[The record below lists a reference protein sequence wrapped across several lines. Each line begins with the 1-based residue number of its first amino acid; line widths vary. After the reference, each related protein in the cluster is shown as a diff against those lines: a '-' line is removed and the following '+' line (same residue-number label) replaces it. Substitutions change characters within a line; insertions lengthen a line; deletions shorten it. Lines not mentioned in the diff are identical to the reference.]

1 MARGS
6 PSRRLAVTCTI
17 KIEEIAA
24 GGDGVGRLDDGLV
37 VFVPRS
43 APGDELEI
51 EITQRKQRYARG
63 RISAVLLPGPDRVEP
78 SCAHYDADECGGCQ
92 LQHLS
97 AGAQRTVKRKIVGDA
112 LRRIGKLNVPD
123 PEIVPSP
130 CQWRYRGKVTL
141 AAKLSRIGFRSYGRP
156 ESVFD
161 LGDCLLAG
169 DRIMELWKS
178 ASANRAQL
186 PSALNSLVLR
196 EDRCQGLHIIA
207 VGGDEVW
214 EAAPMAAA
222 LGAQQLSYWWQPE
235 GGAARVV
242 AGSRTGYPAVA
253 FEQMNAELAETIR
266 QAAVASLGNL
276 DGKVVWDLYG
286 GVGDTA
292 EMLAS
297 KGAIV
302 WSVDSDRSAVEWGSA
317 RAAETEVTGSRVNR
331 VNDRVEEV
339 VTRLPRPDLIVVNPP
354 RAGLGSALV
363 RWLQR
368 WGDSAGGA
376 RVAYV
381 SCDPATLAR
390 DLAGLPAFGVES
402 LIAYDMFPQTGHV
415 ETLTVLEAV

>member
-1 MARGS
+1 
-6 PSRRLAVTCTI
+6 VTSTVT
-17 KIEEIAA
+17 IEEIAA
-24 GGDGVGRLDDGLV
+24 GGDGVGRLDEGLV

-63 RISAVLLPGPDRVEP
+63 RVSAVLLPGPDRVEP
-78 SCAHYDADECGGCQ
+78 SCTHYDSDECGGCQ
-92 LQHLS
+92 LQHMS
-97 AGAQRTVKRKIVGDA
+97 ADAQRAAKKKIVGDA

-123 PEIVPSP
+123 PEVVSSP
-130 CQWRYRGKVTL
+130 KQWRYRSKVTL
-141 AAKLSRIGFRSYGRP
+141 AAKQNRIGFRSYGRP

-161 LGDCLLAG
+161 LGDCLLAC

-178 ASANRAQL
+178 VSANRAQL
-186 PSALNSLVLR
+186 PSALKSLVLR
-196 EDRCQGLHIIA
+196 EDRCKGLHIVA
-207 VGGDEVW
+207 VGGEEIWD
-214 EAAPMAAA
+214 AAPLAAA
-222 LGAQQLSYWWQPE
+222 LGVEQLSYWWQPE

-242 AGSRTGYPAVA
+242 AGPRTGYPAVA

-266 QAAVASLGNL
+266 QTAVASLGNL

-286 GVGDTA
+286 GAGDTA

-297 KGAIV
+297 MGAIV

-317 RAAETEVTGSRVNR
+317 RAADAGVTGSRVNR
-331 VNDRVEEV
+331 VNDRVEAV
-339 VTRLPRPDLIVVNPP
+339 VTRLPRPDLVVVNPP

-390 DLAGLPAFGVES
+390 DLASLPAFGVE
-402 LIAYDMFPQTGHV
+402 LLMAYDLFPQTGHV
-415 ETLTVLEAV
+415 ETLTVLEAA